1 MLGGGDP
8 DGVGV
13 VQTGRFL
20 EDFDLEYRVNMIQAH
35 FSEIGYSYS
44 NEMFARCARRRILK
58 QIWRNPGKGQVPKSG
73 AEPPCCCWLL
83 DLRVV
88 LGRCVEQRKYCGA
101 TDPISVIM

>member
-1 MLGGGDP
+1 
-8 DGVGV
+8 
-13 VQTGRFL
+13 
-20 EDFDLEYRVNMIQAH
+20 MIQSY
-35 FSEIGYSYS
+35 FSEI
-44 NEMFARCARRRILK
+44 FARRCARRQILK